1 MKKECNN
8 LIEKTRTFFS
18 SNIFMIIT
26 FIMGAIVNIWGE
38 FIKEYKAQV
47 AGTIVFGIIISAILV
62 ICDDILSVFY
72 PSLVFSMF
80 VLKCYNSFS
89 VFIPCPSAAN
99 ELLLGL

>member
-26 FIMGAIVNIWGE
+26 FIMGAIVNICGE

-47 AGTIVFGIIISAILV
+47 AGTIVFGI
-62 ICDDILSVFY
+62 
-72 PSLVFSMF
+72 
-80 VLKCYNSFS
+80 
-89 VFIPCPSAAN
+89 
-99 ELLLGL
+99 